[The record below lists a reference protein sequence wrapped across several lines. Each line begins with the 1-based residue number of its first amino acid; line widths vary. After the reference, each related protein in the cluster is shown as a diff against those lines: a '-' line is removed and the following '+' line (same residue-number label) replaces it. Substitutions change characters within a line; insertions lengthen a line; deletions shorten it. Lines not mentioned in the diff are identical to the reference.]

1 MPGYCGHFFCA
12 YFCLFQCMGYIRSL
26 DGLRAVAIILVML
39 FHFFFLLEIG
49 WIGVQIFFVLS
60 GFLITTILLASKTH
74 SFTNYVK
81 RFYWRRALRIFP
93 LYYFYLLVIVGVY
106 LLAATPENFI
116 QKSPFLFTYTFN
128 YYPLFYGYDYDAFF
142 THLWSLS
149 VEEQFYLFWPFAIF
163 FLSIR
168 HLRYLVL
175 AAVFFTPIA
184 RYISGELLYNP
195 NQEIHLLGEIVY
207 RLTLSHLDA
216 FAMGAAIP
224 IFKLGSV
231 VKNKQRWLV
240 LFTVTLVAIG
250 ILNLYYLNTQ
260 DNSLKISSLG
270 YPIGGMGNM
279 QHVWSYT
286 ILNLWSAA
294 LILYLS
300 SSKIAERNLLVRGLE
315 SNFMVTVGKI
325 SYGMYVY
332 HWVIFVVH
340 KKFLHSLLG
349 PPLVS
354 FLVYF
359 ALVFVVSYLSF
370 YLFEK
375 RFLAWKN
382 RFDSPS
388 PIISKHQP

>member
-1 MPGYCGHFFCA
+1 
-12 YFCLFQCMGYIRSL
+12 
-26 DGLRAVAIILVML
+26 ML

-60 GFLITTILLASKTH
+60 GFLITTILLSSKSQ
-74 SFTNYVK
+74 SFTNYLK

-93 LYYFYLLVIVGVY
+93 LYYFYLLLIAGIY
-106 LLAATPENFI
+106 LLATTPENFI
-116 QKSPFLFTYTFN
+116 RKAPFLFTYTFN

-163 FLSIR
+163 FLSLR

-175 AAVFFTPIA
+175 FVIILIPPV
-184 RYISGELLYNP
+184 RYLLGELLNSSYH
-195 NQEIHLLGEIVY
+195 EAHVLGEVVY

-216 FAMGAAIP
+216 FAVGAAIP
-224 IFKLGSV
+224 LFNLHAKTNS
-231 VKNKQRWLV
+231 KRQWLV
-240 LFTVTLVAIG
+240 VFSIALVGVG
-250 ILNLYYLNTQ
+250 ILNLIY
-260 DNSLKISSLG
+260 SEASPSGLKYSSLG
-270 YPIGGMGNM
+270 YPIGGMQNM

-286 ILNLWSAA
+286 VLNLWSGA

-300 SSKIAERNLLVRGLE
+300 SSEISSRNLLRRVLE
-315 SNFMVTVGKI
+315 TKFMVMVGKI

-332 HWVIFVVH
+332 HWVIFVMH
-340 KKFLHSLLG
+340 KKFLHSWLG
-349 PPLVS
+349 DPLVS

-359 ALVFVVSYLSF
+359 AIVFAVSYLSF

-375 RFLAWKN
+375 RFLAWK
-382 RFDSPS
+382 DM
-388 PIISKHQP
+388 IKHSAAA